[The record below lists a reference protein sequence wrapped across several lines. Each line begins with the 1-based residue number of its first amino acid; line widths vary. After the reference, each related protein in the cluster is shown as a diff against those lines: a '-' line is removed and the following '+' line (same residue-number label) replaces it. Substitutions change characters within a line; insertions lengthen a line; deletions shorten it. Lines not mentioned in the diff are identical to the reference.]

1 MQITTTARD
10 TELTTSL
17 RDYIENRLAF
27 ALSRFQNRVRG
38 VVIVLSD
45 VNGPKNGIDKRCLL
59 KIRPRGLS
67 EFTIEETESDFQ
79 SALNRAA
86 DRARRTLAR
95 RLQRR
100 GERTPAQV

>member
-38 VVIVLSD
+38 VVTAEL
-45 VNGPKNGIDKRCLL
+45 DK
-59 KIRPRGLS
+59 
-67 EFTIEETESDFQ
+67 
-79 SALNRAA
+79 
-86 DRARRTLAR
+86 ARTHL
-95 RLQRR
+95 
-100 GERTPAQV
+100 T